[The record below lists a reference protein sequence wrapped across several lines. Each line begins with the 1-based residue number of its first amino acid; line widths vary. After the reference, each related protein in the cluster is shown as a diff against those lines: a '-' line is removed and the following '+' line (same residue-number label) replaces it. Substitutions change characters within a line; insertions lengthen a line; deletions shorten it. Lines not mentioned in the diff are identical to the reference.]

1 MEPIIRDLLDALH
14 RCNMNLLLP
23 RHINLLL
30 RWPNFLFMC
39 RFTESAFCLVY
50 LFTSWSKA
58 CCNCTPCW
66 NSSLFVFQV
75 PILSCLGLIHL
86 YYIRPI
92 CVISVV
98 VFLLLNTLDNR
109 NSISFLL
116 SSGRFH
122 LRPPLELRR
131 DLMVNLISS
140 QPSSVFSNT
149 ILAQDLLNLV
159 VFSRISNY
167 HIFSSNRFSLSGPNQ
182 DSVILQL

>member
-1 MEPIIRDLLDALH
+1 MTKLPFYVPIHWIGFLLGIH
-14 RCNMNLLLP
+14 
-23 RHINLLL
+23 
-30 RWPNFLFMC
+30 
-39 RFTESAFCLVY
+39 
-50 LFTSWSKA
+50 LFTSQSKA
-58 CCNCTPCW
+58 YCNCTPLMEFLT
-66 NSSLFVFQV
+66 LFVFQV